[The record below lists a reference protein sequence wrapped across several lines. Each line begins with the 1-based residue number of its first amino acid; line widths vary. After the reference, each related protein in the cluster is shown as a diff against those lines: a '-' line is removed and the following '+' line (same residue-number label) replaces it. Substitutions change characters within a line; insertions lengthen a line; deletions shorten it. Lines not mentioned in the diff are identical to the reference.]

1 MSSFELFQKSYGMQV
16 EELRKNA
23 ALIAPESVTKAID
36 LILGCKGKLVTSGMG
51 KSGLIAQKLAAT
63 FASTGTPS
71 FFLHPGEALHGD
83 LGAVQKDDVL
93 LVLAKSGESEEVIL
107 MLQAIRKMG
116 NPVISI
122 LGKADSTAGR
132 MSDVIILASVSR
144 EADPL
149 NLAPTASSTV
159 SLVVGDALASAVCE
173 LRGFKQENFALLHPA
188 GQLGKRLLLKVEDL
202 LIVDR
207 GIPVVG
213 ENASMSELLEVES
226 KPNLGGVMIADASGR
241 LAGLVTDGDIR
252 RAILKFGDVLKCRI
266 TDIMTKNPLHLERG
280 SSALSAL
287 EMMENRP
294 SPVSVLPIVDA
305 DKKPVGLLRLHDLL
319 RSGL

>member
-1 MSSFELFQKSYGMQV
+1 MKAFELFDKSYRMQMN
-16 EELRKNA
+16 ELAQNI
-23 ALIAPESVTKAID
+23 ALVQRESIDRAIEIM
-36 LILGCKGKLVTSGMG
+36 LSSRGKLICSGMG

-63 FASTGTPS
+63 FSSTGTPA
-71 FFLHPGEALHGD
+71 FFLHPGESLHGD
-83 LGAVQKDDVL
+83 LGVIQKDDVI

-116 NPVISI
+116 NQIIAI
-122 LGKADSTAGR
+122 LGKADSAAGR
-132 MSDVIILASVSR
+132 LSDVIIAASVTR

-159 SLVVGDALASAVCE
+159 SLVVGDALASALCE

-202 LIVDR
+202 LITDR
-207 GIPVVG
+207 GQPIVK
-213 ENASMSELLEVES
+213 ETATISELLEVES
-226 KPNLGGVMIADASGR
+226 KPNLGGVMVVDSTGKLI
-241 LAGLVTDGDIR
+241 GLVTDGDIR
-252 RAILKFGDVLKCRI
+252 RGLTRFKDFLNHKTVE
-266 TDIMTKNPLHLERG
+266 IMTQNPSRISAG
-280 SSALSAL
+280 SSALAAL

-294 SPVSVLPIVDA
+294 SPVSVLPVVDA
-305 DKKPVGLLRLHDLL
+305 ENKPVGLLRLHDLL